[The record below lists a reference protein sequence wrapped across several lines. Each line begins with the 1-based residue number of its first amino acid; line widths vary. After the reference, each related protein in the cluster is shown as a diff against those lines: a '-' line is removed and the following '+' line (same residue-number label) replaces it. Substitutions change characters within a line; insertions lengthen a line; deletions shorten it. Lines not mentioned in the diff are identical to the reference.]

1 MSSTGSNNNVVRVS
15 RTIAAP
21 ADRIFDVLADP
32 RQHSVID
39 GSGSVQDAQSG
50 APDRLALST
59 KFGMSMKI
67 GVPYKID
74 NEVVEFDEGRRI
86 AWRHFGG
93 HIWRYV
99 LEPVEDGSDNVR
111 TIVTEEFDWSGAKSP
126 LMLKAIRAPQRNRK
140 AMEATLAKLA
150 AHVEA

>member
-1 MSSTGSNNNVVRVS
+1 MSTTSNHKVVKVT

-21 ADRIFDVLADP
+21 AEKIFEVLADP

-50 APDRLALST
+50 APARLAMGT

-74 NEVVEFDEGRRI
+74 NEVVEFEEGRRI

-99 LEPVEDGSDNVR
+99 LEPIDGG
-111 TIVTEEFDWSGAKSP
+111 TTVTEEFDYARSKSP
-126 LMLKAIRAPQRNRK
+126 AMLKMVRAPQRNGK

-150 AHVEA
+150 AHVEG

>member
-1 MSSTGSNNNVVRVS
+1 MSNAESNNNVVRAI

-21 ADRIFDVLADP
+21 AEKIFDVLADP

-39 GSGSVQDAQSG
+39 GSGSVQSAQSA
-50 APDRLALST
+50 APERLALGT

-93 HIWRYV
+93 HIWRYI
-99 LEPVEDGSDNVR
+99 LEPVESG
-111 TIVTEEFDWSGAKSP
+111 TTVTEEFDWSHAKSP
-126 LMLKAIRAPQRNRK
+126 MMLKAVRAPQRNQR

-150 AHVEA
+150 AHLEA